1 VKGRLSNIRV
11 VFLDAAG
18 TIFDLRGSVGEIY
31 CRFARRHGAA
41 ADPGALQSK
50 FVEAFSQMPPLVFPG
65 LQGPVLL
72 AAERDWWRALVRQ
85 VFGREMTGEVFERF
99 FGDLFEAFRGS
110 ECWQLFPDTHGSL
123 ERLRARG
130 CRLGVI
136 SNFDSRLYDV
146 LASLKID
153 SLLDYVVVSSRAG
166 AAKPDPAIF
175 QAALAS
181 AKVKAAEALHVGDS
195 LRADVRG
202 AQGAG
207 LAAVLMD
214 PQGKQP
220 DVPGGWRVRSLSE
233 LCALLGA

>member
-1 VKGRLSNIRV
+1 VKGRLGNIQV

-18 TIFDLRGSVGEIY
+18 TLFDVRGSVGEIY
-31 CRFARRHGAA
+31 CRFARGHGVV
-41 ADPGALQSK
+41 ADSRAVQSR
-50 FVEAFSQMPPLVFPG
+50 FVEAFNRMPPLVFPG

-72 AAERDWWRALVRQ
+72 AAERDWWKGLVRQ
-85 VFGREMTGEVFERF
+85 VFGSQMTGEVFERF
-99 FGDLFEAFRGS
+99 FGDLFEAFRGP
-110 ECWQLFPDTHGSL
+110 ECWQLFPDTPGSL
-123 ERLRARG
+123 GRLRAHG
-130 CRLGVI
+130 CRLGII

-153 SLLDYVVVSSRAG
+153 SLLDYIIVSSYAG

-175 QAALAS
+175 HAALAS
-181 AKVKAAEALHVGDS
+181 ARVKAAEALHVGDS
-195 LRADVRG
+195 LRVDVRG
-202 AQGAG
+202 AQAAG

-220 DVPGGWRVRSLSE
+220 DVPDGWRIRSLSE